1 MIKISAVII
10 TFNEEKNIERCIR
23 SVIDVADE
31 IIVLDSFSTDDT
43 ENICSR
49 YNVRFYKSKFSEYV
63 EQKNKALEFAR
74 FPVVLSLDADEEL
87 TGELKDSIL
96 EVKQNWDSDGY
107 YFNRLTNFCGKW
119 IRHSSWYPDRKLR
132 LWDITKGKWDGR
144 LVHEKVKME
153 KNAGLKFLKGDLLHY
168 SYTSKEQFINR
179 TIRYAQL
186 SAKGLYMDGKKFSY
200 VNIVFSPVWRFIKNY
215 IIRLGFL
222 DGRAGFIISFYM
234 AQGVYL
240 KYKELGDLYRTGKI
254 ES

>member
-1 MIKISAVII
+1 MVKISAVII

-23 SVIDVADE
+23 SVIDIADE
-31 IIVLDSFSTDDT
+31 IVVLDSFSTDET

-49 YNVRFYKSKFSEYV
+49 YNVRFYKSEFSEYV

-87 TGELKDSIL
+87 SDELKNSIL
-96 EVKQNWDSDGY
+96 EVKRNWDSDGY
-107 YFNRLTNFCGKW
+107 FFNRLTNFCGKW

-144 LVHEKVKME
+144 LVHEKIKME
-153 KNAGLKFLKGDLLHY
+153 KNARLKFLKGDLLHY

-186 SAKGLYMDGKKFSY
+186 SAKGLYMDGKKSSY
-200 VNIVFSPVWRFIKNY
+200 LNLIFSPVWRFIKNY
-215 IIRLGFL
+215 IMRLGFL
-222 DGRAGFIISFYM
+222 DGSAGFIISFYM
-234 AQGVYL
+234 AHGVYL
-240 KYKELGDLYRTGKI
+240 KYKELGDLYRTGKLK
-254 ES
+254 